1 LRAPPSTL
9 SLTGIGGPR
18 HDALQYQIRAAA
30 ALHSTRC
37 LLVRPIPEAAQ
48 LTVLALVDDTIE
60 LNCVTIARLLLS
72 VRTSLSIRDQA
83 VAAFDF
89 AADAAEDVAP
99 LEARIA

>member
-1 LRAPPSTL
+1 
-9 SLTGIGGPR
+9 
-18 HDALQYQIRAAA
+18 
-30 ALHSTRC
+30 